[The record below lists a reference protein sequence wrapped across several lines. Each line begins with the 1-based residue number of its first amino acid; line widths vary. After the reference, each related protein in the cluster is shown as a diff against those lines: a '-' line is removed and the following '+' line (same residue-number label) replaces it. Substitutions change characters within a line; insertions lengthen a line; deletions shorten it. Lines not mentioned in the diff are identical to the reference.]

1 MESFTRIA
9 TGGAFVVSNV
19 PQSPSFLDLFPPSQI
34 TDLEATSHKDEIN
47 LTWTAPGDDFDV
59 GKGKDYVSC
68 TVD

>member
-1 MESFTRIA
+1 MESFTRTA

-19 PQSPSFLDLFPPSQI
+19 PQSPSSLDLFPPSQI
-34 TDLEATSHKDEIN
+34 TDLEATSHEDEIS

>member
-1 MESFTRIA
+1 M
-9 TGGAFVVSNV
+9 VSNV

-34 TDLEATSHKDEIN
+34 TDLEATSNEDEIN

-68 TVD
+68 TC

>member
-34 TDLEATSHKDEIN
+34 TDLEATSNEDEIN

-68 TVD
+68 TC